1 MPDRVPAPFT
11 TVFRASETH
20 KVKRNRPTVSCTA
33 CQKRKLRCDRRRP
46 CGACETRGHQ
56 AACHFDPSGH
66 DGDGGNN
73 RQEVLSRL
81 SKLEEMV
88 KGFADSSHRDRSIP
102 ARDEL
107 ADGTAAMPHVSD
119 AEDTTV
125 YYGST
130 SWAALVE
137 GIQGIQSVLEAK
149 PPQPFQDSDIVFG
162 DLAPVSIN
170 DIDNCLPPRRETDRL
185 ISAFFNSKFVA
196 LPFLHTH
203 HFRRRYEAFLGS
215 PSSTNLLWV
224 SILFSVLS
232 IGAIICRTK
241 DPSVASPT
249 SMLVA
254 EPQVYMA
261 MAARC
266 LVSGQYTQAKV
277 HSVEAILAYAH
288 SRNVLRKDSDPI
300 LWSLYGVAV
309 RVAQRRGYHRNPQIA
324 RLKLTPF
331 EAEIR
336 RRVWFTIRSYDLF
349 FSSQHG
355 MPPMVHEGD
364 CDVEIPTNLT
374 DDDFDEDC
382 IELPPARPSTD
393 PIPIL
398 AYIYKAKVLPTL
410 HRINRRALGVRPSTA
425 ELAMEL
431 SEALDEWY
439 KSIPPCLAYRPIKT
453 TAFTD
458 ANHTIMHR
466 IMLELI
472 YLRSRGFLYCPY
484 LISTK
489 GWCRERAQSMDL
501 CREAALRIIDIH
513 LQVDEETQPGGRL
526 YEDRYMISSLTL
538 NDFLN
543 AAMFICVDLT
553 ETEDVSSHER
563 EARINILRKSY
574 HLWLKRCDESSDA
587 QFACRVLQAILKRI
601 ECSYQTLTPV
611 DDPLPRHRASSDST
625 SFEAPKETF
634 LVNGNPGDEFLF
646 AEQCMDFENFP
657 SFDALFTGMEPYSWN
672 SVTQLR
678 QDEWAEIPFIT
689 DGQA

>member
-1 MPDRVPAPFT
+1 M
-11 TVFRASETH
+11 
-20 KVKRNRPTVSCTA
+20 
-33 CQKRKLRCDRRRP
+33 
-46 CGACETRGHQ
+46 
-56 AACHFDPSGH
+56 CHFNPSGH
-66 DGDGGNN
+66 DGDSGGNK
-73 RQEVLSRL
+73 QEVLWRL
-81 SKLEEMV
+81 TKLEEMV
-88 KGFADSSHRDRSIP
+88 RGLADSSRQDGSVP

-107 ADGTAAMPHVSD
+107 ADGINAMPHVSN

-137 GIQGIQSVLEAK
+137 SIHDIQSVLEAE
-149 PPQPFQDSDIVFG
+149 PPPPIQDPDIVFG
-162 DLAPVSIN
+162 DLAPVSID
-170 DIDNCLPPRRETDRL
+170 DIVNCLPPRRETDGL

-196 LPFLHTH
+196 IPFLHTH
-203 HFRRRYEAFLGS
+203 HFRRRYEGFWDS

-232 IGAIICRTK
+232 IGAIICGTK
-241 DPSVASPT
+241 DPYMASPT

-254 EPQVYMA
+254 EPQVYMT

-266 LVSGQYTQAKV
+266 LVSGQYNQAKV
-277 HSVEAILAYAH
+277 HSVEAILAHAH

-300 LWSLYGVAV
+300 LWSLYGLAV

-324 RLKLTPF
+324 RLKVTPF
-331 EAEIR
+331 DAEIR
-336 RRVWFTIRSYDLF
+336 RRVWFTIRSYDLV
-349 FSSQHG
+349 FSTQHG

-382 IELPPARPSTD
+382 VKLPPGRPSTD

-398 AYIYKAKVLPTL
+398 SYIHKAKVFPTL
-410 HRINRRALGVRPSTA
+410 RRINRRALGVRPST
-425 ELAMEL
+425 LKQIKEL
-431 SEALDEWY
+431 SEALDEWHE
-439 KSIPPCLAYRPIKT
+439 SIPPCLAYRPIKT

-489 GWCRERAQSMDL
+489 GLCHEPAKSMDL

-513 LQVDEETQPGGRL
+513 LQVDQETQPGGRL

-538 NDFLN
+538 DDFLN

-553 ETEDVSSHER
+553 ETEGVRYDKICRILLPTPLTDCSSHER
-563 EARINILRKSY
+563 GARINILRRSY
-574 HLWLKRCDESSDA
+574 DLWLKRCDESSDA
-587 QFACRVLQAILKRI
+587 KFVCRVLQAILKRI
-601 ECSYQTLTPV
+601 ECSHQTLTPV
-611 DDPLPRHRASSDST
+611 GDQLPRHRASSDSA

-634 LVNGNPGDEFLF
+634 MMDGNLGDDFFF

-657 SFDALFTGMEPYSWN
+657 SFNALFTSMEPYNWVSKQAYMFPPLLYTELPTN
-672 SVTQLR
+672 YIGELCHAASTGR
-678 QDEWAEIPFIT
+678 MYGDAIPY
-689 DGQA
+689 